1 VIVEVIAVG
10 TELLLGQTVNSNAAF
25 IGRRLADEGFD
36 AHFQDTVGDNLARL
50 AETINIAAARS
61 DAVILTGGI
70 GPTPDDLT
78 REALCEFTG
87 RRMLRNEEYA
97 GVIRRRIE
105 SLNRA
110 VPENVLRMADYPE
123 GAEQVP
129 NAAGVALGIALH
141 HDGTWFYALP
151 GVPAEMTVMIDEQIL
166 PRLRR
171 AEGRPAVLQSR
182 VLRTWG
188 LGESQVSEA
197 LDDLYDSTNPSVAF
211 LIDGP
216 EVRIRITAKAED
228 RPAAEHLIDPIE
240 SEVRRRLGAA
250 VFASDGQTT
259 QEILLG
265 LLDQR
270 GWTLAVAETLT
281 AGLVASRLKS
291 VTEARAYLGSLV
303 VDDAQLMDRLLEVD
317 LPPVDDAPA
326 TSAAAVALA
335 TAVASLFGADV
346 GTAALPAGPADAER
360 GSQAVAIGVSTPEKS
375 QTRIIR
381 LLGNPERVRTF
392 TTQGVM
398 HMTRL
403 GVSGAWWDP

>member
-1 VIVEVIAVG
+1 MIVEVIAVG

-50 AETINIAAARS
+50 AEAIRIAATRS

-78 REALCEFTG
+78 REALCEVTG
-87 RRMLRNEEYA
+87 RRLLRNEEYA

-110 VPENVLRMADYPE
+110 VPENVLRMAEYPE

-129 NAAGVALGIALH
+129 NAAGVALGIALR
-141 HDGTWFYALP
+141 HDRTWFYAVP
-151 GVPAEMTVMIDEQIL
+151 GVPAEMTVMIDEQVL

-188 LGESQVSEA
+188 LGESQISEA
-197 LDDLYDSTNPSVAF
+197 LEDLYASPNPSVAF

-216 EVRIRITAKAED
+216 EVRIRITAKADD
-228 RPAAEHLIDPIE
+228 RPAAERLIEPIE

-259 QEILLG
+259 QAVLLG

-281 AGLVASRLKS
+281 AGLVASRLKP
-291 VTEARAYLGSLV
+291 VTETRAYLGSLV
-303 VDDAQLMDRLLEVD
+303 VDDARLMDRLLDVD
-317 LPPVDDAPA
+317 LPPVDDTPA
-326 TSAAAVALA
+326 TGAAAVALA
-335 TAVASLFGADV
+335 SGVARLFGADV
-346 GTAALPAGPADAER
+346 GAAALPTGSADTER
-360 GSQAVAIGVSTPEKS
+360 GSQAVAIGVATPERS
-375 QTRIIR
+375 QTRIMR
-381 LLGNPERVRTF
+381 LLGNAERVRIF
-392 TTQGVM
+392 TAQGVM

-403 GVSGAWWDP
+403 GVSGAWWDS